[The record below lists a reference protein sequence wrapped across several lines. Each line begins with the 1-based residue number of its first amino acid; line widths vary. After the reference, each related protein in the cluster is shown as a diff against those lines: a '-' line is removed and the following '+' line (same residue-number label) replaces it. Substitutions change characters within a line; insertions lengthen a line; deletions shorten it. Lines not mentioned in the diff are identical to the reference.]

1 MDMFKRIALIT
12 NSNAPKVTDT
22 LNTLIAF
29 LKTQDIQIV
38 LDKRSAAISTD
49 KGLQTADDDTLVTQ
63 CDLAIA
69 IGGDGTMLKAAHLVC
84 NDDVPLLGIN
94 RGRLGFLAD
103 IPADEIHENLSEI
116 FKGKYKE
123 DERFLL
129 HCQILRDGKA
139 ILENLAFNDIIIQK
153 WNIAR
158 LVEFETYVDDT
169 FVHKQRSDGMIVSTP
184 TGSTAYAMA
193 GGGPILYP
201 SLDALVLVPICPH
214 TLTNRPI
221 VIDGNSHIEIVV
233 GTREIDHARLTCDG
247 RVTGELAPGDRVS
260 VRKKGKKIRL
270 LHPADH
276 DHFSI
281 LRAKLQWG

>member
-1 MDMFKRIALIT
+1 MFKRIALIT
-12 NSNAPKVTDT
+12 NSDAPKVAET
-22 LNTLIAF
+22 LNNLIDY
-29 LKTQDIQIV
+29 LQGQGIQIV
-38 LDKRSAAISTD
+38 LDTCSSAIVSKHD
-49 KGLQTADDDTLVTQ
+49 LPSADNEDLAMQ

-69 IGGDGTMLKAAHLVC
+69 IGGDGTMLKAAHMVC
-84 NDDVPLLGIN
+84 NHDVPLLGIN

-103 IPADEIHENLSEI
+103 IPAEAINENLSAILQGE
-116 FKGKYKE
+116 YKQ

-129 HCQILRDGKA
+129 HCQIMRDNQPVLESHA
-139 ILENLAFNDIIIQK
+139 INDIIIQK

-158 LVEFETYVDDT
+158 LVEFETYIDNT
-169 FVHKQRSDGMIVSTP
+169 FVHKQRSDGIIVSTP
-184 TGSTAYAMA
+184 TGSTAYALA

-221 VIDGNSHIEIVV
+221 VIDGNSHVEIVV

-247 RVTGELAPGDRVS
+247 DITAELAPGDRVS
-260 VRKKGKKIRL
+260 IRKKGKKIRL
-270 LHPADH
+270 LHPANH

-281 LRAKLQWG
+281 LRAKLRWG